1 MKSRVTPSSLPTREI
16 RSSWIRIAI
25 FMGVRTRSASASFVF
40 GAAADT
46 DVLKIVR
53 AKNDRVRTANIF
65 LSENI
70 FLPPKA
76 QNTFLTGKPFFVSF
90 KMLLRA
96 IRLAKGAPTSLS
108 AVRGHPARIW
118 PLVTYAIGKRRSG
131 RRAAARRKAYSV
143 WRQSSD

>member
-53 AKNDRVRTANIF
+53 AKDDRVRTANIF

-70 FLPPKA
+70 FLPPNT

-96 IRLAKGAPTSLS
+96 IRLAKGS
-108 AVRGHPARIW
+108 ADIPVGGSRASCPHLA
-118 PLVTYAIGKRRSG
+118 LVTYAIGKRRSG
-131 RRAAARRKAYSV
+131 RRAA
-143 WRQSSD
+143 